1 MHTKCELPKKILLS
15 DVSSEALKMGLI
27 RCLMYLTEKD
37 VCKQREKTANTDIPD
52 CIIVQNFN

>member
-1 MHTKCELPKKILLS
+1 MGTFSEGGLEILLS

-27 RCLMYLTEKD
+27 SCLMYLTEKD